1 MTEQRTKELKSK
13 IGKDEFQEF
22 YDSHTYRE
30 TLIWLQHEQG
40 CLQREAKELFS
51 ILGIVRKTR
60 HRKISQEEIE
70 KRRQGMI
77 AKYGVDNPQRSSEL
91 KEKRR
96 QTLIDRYGVSSPMR
110 LDEVKRKRA
119 NTCLE
124 RYGVDDPFKS
134 EEIKKKIKETKAAR
148 KHEETD

>member
-1 MTEQRTKELKSK
+1 MTERRTEELKSK
-13 IGKDEFQEF
+13 IGKDEFQKF

-30 TLIWLQHEQG
+30 TLIWLQHEH
-40 CLQREAKELFS
+40 
-51 ILGIVRKTR
+51 GIVRKTR
-60 HRKISQEEIE
+60 HRRISQEEIE
-70 KRRQGMI
+70 KRKRGMI
-77 AKYGVDNPQRSSEL
+77 AKYGVDNPQRSNEL
-91 KEKRR
+91 KERRR
-96 QTLIDRYGVSSPMR
+96 QTLIDRYGVSSPML

-148 KHEETD
+148 KHEEAD